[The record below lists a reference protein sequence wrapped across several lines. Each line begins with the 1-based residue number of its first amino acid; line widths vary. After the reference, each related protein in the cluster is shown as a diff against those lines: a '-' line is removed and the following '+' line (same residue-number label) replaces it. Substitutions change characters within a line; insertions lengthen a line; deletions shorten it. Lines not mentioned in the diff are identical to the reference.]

1 MIELMKYTYLMEP
14 KKIKQELEKLWKRY
28 QKLLKKSD
36 WESINEARSILYLIG
51 QIYLEQ
57 IATEAIQRRL
67 HLLKEKLTLL
77 EFFDII
83 DKKSE
88 KLKNLRK
95 DELFR
100 KLEEFYIIIKQY
112 KNKYVGG
119 KYYLDEEKFIQEYNK
134 KNPNSS
140 LKIGYKGSF

>member
-57 IATEAIQRRL
+57 IAVEAIERRL

-88 KLKNLRK
+88 KLKDLRK
-95 DELFR
+95 EGLFKR
-100 KLEEFYIIIKQY
+100 LEEFYIIVKQY

-134 KNPNSS
+134 KNPNNS

>member
-1 MIELMKYTYLMEP
+1 MEP
-14 KKIKQELEKLWKRY
+14 KKIRQALEKLWKRY

-57 IATEAIQRRL
+57 IATETIQRRL

-83 DKKSE
+83 DKNSE

-95 DELFR
+95 DELFKR
-100 KLEEFYIIIKQY
+100 LEEFYIIVKQY

-119 KYYLDEEKFIQEYNK
+119 KYYLDEEKFIQKYNK
-134 KNPNSS
+134 KNPNKS
-140 LKIGYKGSF
+140 LKIGYKGSFSIL

>member
-1 MIELMKYTYLMEP
+1 MEP

-57 IATEAIQRRL
+57 IAVEAIERRL

-88 KLKNLRK
+88 KLKDLRK
-95 DELFR
+95 EGLFKR
-100 KLEEFYIIIKQY
+100 LEEFYIIVKQY

-134 KNPNSS
+134 KNPNNS

>member
-14 KKIKQELEKLWKRY
+14 KKIKQELEKLWQRY

-88 KLKNLRK
+88 KLKSLRK
-95 DELFR
+95 NELFK

-134 KNPNSS
+134 KNPNKE